1 MSATN
6 MTRVDRMCAAG
17 TFLCVLLIA
26 QTAAA
31 DGTAFFSSS
40 QVSQGRWE
48 YSQKCAVCHGAQLQ
62 GGGAPALKGR
72 EFVALWNGKLLKNFY
87 NYIHTNMPLGQGGE
101 LNSQEYAD
109 IVAYVLAQNGL
120 HGGDEKLTPKS
131 AMDRAIDLSAAA
143 MSGSASAGAPPGVV
157 KIGELYGKLSQPTT
171 SGPTQAELDA
181 ADASTTNWLMYNK
194 GYRGERYSRLK
205 QINASNA
212 GKLHPVCMF
221 QLGEV
226 GTFSTGPVVYDG
238 ILYATTHLG
247 TYAIDATTCRKMWT
261 HQHVAQGPEMNA
273 TNKGVAIAGGR
284 VIRGTQDGFLYA
296 LDAKTGKP
304 LWVRQVAD
312 WSIGEGVGAAPL
324 VWNDIVYVGKAG
336 GDWGI
341 RGRMM
346 AFNVADGSLAWA
358 FDLIPTGS
366 ETGAGTWEKAE
377 SAEHGGGAAW
387 VAYALDRESGTLFV
401 PVGNPGPDYNKA
413 MRPGANLF
421 SISTVAL
428 DARTGKLRWWYQLRA
443 NDDHDWDATVVSL
456 FDSGSKKLVAT
467 AGKEGILH
475 VIGRDDGKLVFK
487 LPMTTLL
494 NHDAPL
500 TPEGVRVCPVAGVQ
514 WNGAAHSASTGLLY
528 VNAIDWCT
536 VFKAG
541 PDPKWVTTIPYT
553 GLANGW
559 GTNDPIEKWSG
570 WINAIDP
577 KTGKMAWRVHTPAPM
592 YAGLTPTAGNVLFT
606 GDLNG
611 NFLALDAR
619 SGRTLY
625 SFDTGG
631 PIAGGVVTYENKGR
645 QYVAVASGHSGGSI
659 PLIGSTTVVIFGQ

>member
-1 MSATN
+1 MNASWMNRLGPACAGMSFLFTLLVAPIAV
-6 MTRVDRMCAAG
+6 VDG
-17 TFLCVLLIA
+17 S
-26 QTAAA
+26 
-31 DGTAFFSSS
+31 AFFSSP

-48 YSQKCAVCHGAQLQ
+48 YAQKCAVCHGAQLQ
-62 GGGAPALKGR
+62 GGGAPALEGR
-72 EFVALWNGKLLKNFY
+72 EFVALWNGKLPSNFY
-87 NYIHTNMPLGQGGE
+87 DYVHTNMPLGQGGG
-101 LNSQEYAD
+101 LDSQAYAN

-120 HGGDEKLTPKS
+120 PNGTERLTPQS
-131 AMDRAIDLSAAA
+131 AMDRAIDHSPAA
-143 MSGSASAGAPPGVV
+143 MSGNVSAGAPPGVV
-157 KIGELYGKLSQPTT
+157 KVGQLYGKLSQPTT
-171 SGPTQAELDA
+171 SRPTQAELDS
-181 ADASTTNWLMYNK
+181 ADASTMDWLMYNK
-194 GYRGERYSRLK
+194 GYRGGRYSMLK
-205 QINASNA
+205 KINVSNA
-212 GKLHPVCMF
+212 GRLRPVCMF
-221 QLGEV
+221 QLGV
-226 GTFSTGPVVYDG
+226 LGTFSTGPVLYDG
-238 ILYATTHLG
+238 ILILYATTHLG
-247 TYAIDATTCRKMWT
+247 TYAIDAATCRKVWS

-296 LDAKTGKP
+296 LDAKTGQP
-304 LWVRQVAD
+304 LWVRQVA
-312 WSIGEGVGAAPL
+312 
-324 VWNDIVYVGKAG
+324 
-336 GDWGI
+336 DWGI

-366 ETGAGTWEKAE
+366 ETGAGTWEKAG

-387 VAYALDRESGTLFV
+387 VAYALDRETGALFV
-401 PVGNPGPDYNKA
+401 PVGNPGPDFNKV

-428 DARTGKLRWWYQLRA
+428 DARTGKLRWWYQRRA

-456 FDSGSKKLVAT
+456 FDAGGRKLVAT
-467 AGKEGILH
+467 SGKEGILH

-500 TPEGVRVCPVAGVQ
+500 KPEGVRVCPVAGVQ
-514 WNGAAHSASTGLLY
+514 WNGAAHCVSTGLLY

-536 VFKAG
+536 VFKSG
-541 PDPKWVTTIPYT
+541 PDPKWVATIPYT

-559 GTNDPIEKWSG
+559 GTNDPIETWSG

-577 KTGKMAWRVHTPAPM
+577 TTGKMAWRVHTPTPM
-592 YAGLTPTAGNVLFT
+592 YAGLTPTAGNNQFT

-619 SGRTLY
+619 NGRSSTA
-625 SFDTGG
+625 STPAGRSASAASPTSRRAGNMSRSRRDT
-631 PIAGGVVTYENKGR
+631 AEGR
-645 QYVAVASGHSGGSI
+645 YR
-659 PLIGSTTVVIFGQ
+659 

>member
-143 MSGSASAGAPPGVV
+143 MSGSASADAPPGVV

-541 PDPKWVTTIPYT
+541 PDPKWVATIPYT